1 MVGGCIA
8 ALIAI
13 IAIENDYQLTEE
25 NISQFGEE
33 IMALNP
39 RHLTFIA
46 ACLVTSMAEVLVDQV
61 DNLILPMVM
70 YSALLGIPK
79 VLPTLLARL
88 PL

>member
-1 MVGGCIA
+1 MYNSF
-8 ALIAI
+8 ALLITRKK
-13 IAIENDYQLTEE
+13 YFYL
-25 NISQFGEE
+25 GEE

-39 RHLTFIA
+39 QHLTFIA
-46 ACLVTSMAEVLVDQV
+46 ACLVTSLAEVMVDQV